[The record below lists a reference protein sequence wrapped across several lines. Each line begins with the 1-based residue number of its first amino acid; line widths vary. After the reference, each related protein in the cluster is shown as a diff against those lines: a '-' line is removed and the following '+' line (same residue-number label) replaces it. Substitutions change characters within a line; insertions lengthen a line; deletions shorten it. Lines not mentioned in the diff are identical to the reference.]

1 MKKLVARTLM
11 FLLLGVLMFGSSALA
26 QRVERVIQANI
37 PFDFNVGSQTFPA
50 GNYSLVSSAP
60 ALLALR
66 DDTGHTLVK
75 VLTNAVETLNTPAS
89 PTLQFNSVDG
99 RFSLAQVWQ
108 QNYSIG
114 QQLQMPK
121 AWTKIAKGRPVHIQ
135 TVTARNA
142 Q

>member
-60 ALLALR
+60 ALLELR
-66 DDTGHTLVK
+66 DDKGHTLVK

-108 QNYSIG
+108 ENYSVG
-114 QQLQMPK
+114 QQLRMPK